1 MEKIKQNE
9 SDIVSQLLALAEKK
23 GDLPIFSA
31 SLNNV
36 RRISSD
42 PEADAMELA
51 QTVMK
56 DSNLSTKLLKVAN
69 SPYYSRSI
77 TKISSVSRAVV
88 LLGFDVIK
96 SLCLTL
102 KLIEN
107 FQDEHPTV
115 AMHKMVSRSYL
126 TAGFVRDIAL
136 MSKMKNAEE
145 TYVSGLCHN
154 IGEIAVGY
162 FLPEKFAMIHA
173 AQKENKLTWQKAQQ
187 QVLGQTFAEIAQE
200 LGQAWNFSDKVVK
213 SMSAYRANHDG
224 PARNI
229 YELNHAVV
237 ALSSQIVDAV
247 YLDDSASN
255 QSMRDLFLKLEESTG
270 IKVARLEKSL
280 SESFARSC
288 ELIKSYGLS
297 PDILKPNLSE
307 SNDSLRDQ
315 FSRDFSFLASSEA
328 ELAAKKEA
336 VEVKTEQK
344 PSNEKNVTPTAINTV
359 TESSPSDSPKGD
371 PMVQLSYIQE
381 ITTLVTESAPLS
393 ALFSKILLGL
403 QEGVGFDRAALSL
416 VTPDRS
422 QYATRL
428 AVGDNNGFLKKTL
441 RGKTQSQ
448 HDIFARIID
457 EGGDLLIDNVRD
469 GSWDKLIPSPFING
483 LQSNSFIIA
492 GVKHGAKPIGLFYA
506 DNELTQ
512 GEISPAMR
520 RGFFQFIAQSRL
532 AVQIVN

>member
-416 VTPDRS
+416 VTPDRN

-457 EGGDLLIDNVRD
+457 EGGDLLIDEGGD
-469 GSWDKLIPSPFING
+469 LLIY
-483 LQSNSFIIA
+483 
-492 GVKHGAKPIGLFYA
+492 K
-506 DNELTQ
+506 
-512 GEISPAMR
+512 R
-520 RGFFQFIAQSRL
+520 
-532 AVQIVN
+532 